1 MEFMLAKPAN
11 RSWLK
16 HTGSKGGSTAFVL
29 TRCLYATEISGDKTE
44 LVYFFNDV
52 NFVEQQRLQMNI
64 NDFEL
69 QVLTDANFRE
79 ELKASF

>member
-1 MEFMLAKPAN
+1 MLANPAN

-29 TRCLYATEISGDKTE
+29 TRYLYATEISGDKTE
-44 LVYFFNDV
+44 LVYFFNEL
-52 NFVEQQRLQMNI
+52 NFVEQQRLQMSM

-69 QVLTDANFRE
+69 QVLTDAEFRE
-79 ELKASF
+79 ELKKKFN